1 MKMNLFR
8 MIAVSLLLFGL
19 SACSD
24 SKTEENKDAT
34 VKETNEQ
41 ETKTTETANNKEPV
55 WTLTEIADSGIPML
69 NILILTDETGKQE
82 QMNYEGEAPYDM
94 LGKKVKV
101 DFTED
106 ISNAVMDI
114 TLAGTSIIGD
124 WGGINQNKGT
134 VNPDWKTAQGVL
146 LATEVADADSPVQFS
161 VKSDK
166 GTLNFEYFVTE
177 KMTAQ
182 NGNEVTVYYIENKK
196 KIAKSISPAE

>member
-19 SACSD
+19 SACND

-114 TLAGTSIIGD
+114 TLAGTSIIGE